1 MVPVPVLP
9 TTLGSLTLEN
19 PFILASGPPTASADQ
34 IRHAFSLGWGGA
46 VIKTITPDGMV
57 IEDVSPRFA
66 AWKDQDSHLLGFEN
80 IELLSKKSV
89 SYWLDE
95 IPKIR
100 KEFPKKILIASIMA
114 GMDPKEWQHL
124 ASQVA
129 FAGVQAIELNFS
141 CPHGMPERGLG
152 AAIGG
157 DADLVRTLTGY
168 VRDAISIPLIVKLT
182 PNVTD
187 IVPIAQAAVE
197 GGADMIS
204 AINTVQSLMSV
215 DIETFEP
222 APSVAGYS
230 TYGGYS
236 GPGVKPIGLRVVS
249 QIARST
255 NVPVIG
261 IGGVSSFEDA
271 TEYIL
276 VGASAV
282 QVCTAV
288 MWGGAGIIREML
300 AGLSGYL
307 QRKGYRSPDEIRG
320 KALPH
325 LTSHESLDRKNRLIP
340 VIDVKT
346 CKICGQ
352 CVISCRDGGYQALIL
367 TREGVILDP
376 DRCDTCSLCSLVCP
390 TGSIRMKLSQP

>member
-1 MVPVPVLP
+1 
-9 TTLGSLTLEN
+9 
-19 PFILASGPPTASADQ
+19 
-34 IRHAFSLGWGGA
+34 
-46 VIKTITPDGMV
+46 
-57 IEDVSPRFA
+57 
-66 AWKDQDSHLLGFEN
+66 
-80 IELLSKKSV
+80 
-89 SYWLDE
+89 
-95 IPKIR
+95 
-100 KEFPKKILIASIMA
+100 MA

-204 AINTVQSLMSV
+204 AINTVQSLMGV

-249 QIARST
+249 QVARST

-271 TEYIL
+271 TEYLL

-282 QVCTAV
+282 QVYRSHV
-288 MWGGAGIIREML
+288 GRSRIIREML

-307 QRKGYRSPDEIRG
+307 QRKGTQSG
-320 KALPH
+320 
-325 LTSHESLDRKNRLIP
+325 
-340 VIDVKT
+340 
-346 CKICGQ
+346 
-352 CVISCRDGGYQALIL
+352 
-367 TREGVILDP
+367 
-376 DRCDTCSLCSLVCP
+376 
-390 TGSIRMKLSQP
+390 